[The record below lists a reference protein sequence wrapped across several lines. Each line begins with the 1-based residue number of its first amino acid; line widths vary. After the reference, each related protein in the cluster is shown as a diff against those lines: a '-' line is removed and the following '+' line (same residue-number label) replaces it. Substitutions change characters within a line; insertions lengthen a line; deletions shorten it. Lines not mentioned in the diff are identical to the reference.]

1 MIAFIIPIV
10 LVLTFGLVSCEPAR
24 NKASDIFWDA
34 ICAQLEREEAER
46 QRKYENHEVVIGR
59 DTVAVFGKHYDIGKT
74 YRDGKRIDHLWIVV
88 EDADGVVLSG
98 VTNYDSRR
106 GCFYVISEEG
116 YAVIDKND
124 YCRVYL
130 TVPEEEQ
137 DKIESK
143 HIEYLDSYEEFSEK
157 ERKYFEKMQKKK

>member
-1 MIAFIIPIV
+1 MKIFIT
-10 LVLTFGLVSCEPAR
+10 VLTIVMTFTLSGCESLKG
-24 NKASDIFWDA
+24 KASNIFWNVINEQFD
-34 ICAQLEREEAER
+34 REEAAR
-46 QRKYENHEVVIGR
+46 LQKIANHEVVIGR

-74 YRDGKRIDHLWIVV
+74 YDLNGNRIDHLSVV
-88 EDADGVVLSG
+88 IEDAEGVILSG
-98 VTNYDSRR
+98 VTHRDRKNGQY
-106 GCFYVISEEG
+106 YVISEEG

-143 HIEYLDSYEEFSEK
+143 YIEYLDSYEGFSEK
-157 ERKYFEKMQKKK
+157 ERKYFEKMQKK

>member
-1 MIAFIIPIV
+1 MKKVLITLIAIITIS
-10 LVLTFGLVSCEPAR
+10 LSGCDSIKE
-24 NKASDIFWDA
+24 KASDMFWGA
-34 ICAQLEREEAER
+34 ISAQLEKEEAER

-59 DTVAVFGKHYDIGKT
+59 DTVAVFDKHYDIGKT
-74 YRDGKRIDHLWIVV
+74 YDLNGKRIDHLWIVV

-98 VTNYDSRR
+98 VTHYDSRR
-106 GCFYVISEEG
+106 GCFYVIAEEG

-130 TVPEEEQ
+130 TVSEEER

-143 HIEYLDSYEEFSEK
+143 YIEYLDSYKEFSEK
-157 ERKYFEKMQKKK
+157 ERKYFDKMKNK